1 VASNPKHPPGPPMTL
16 NNIFRQGVRHLIAFC
31 HWPMKYLSVRAIRL
45 SAMIVVIIVAGIF
58 ATLRARAIED
68 IREECKTAAF
78 NHYLR
83 GHHEDHQ
90 PRSDAPADY
99 SVNVLAEY
107 SLPMC
112 LLAHGVE

>member
-1 VASNPKHPPGPPMTL
+1 VTPKHPPGPPMTL
-16 NNIFRQGVRHLIAFC
+16 GNMRERGVRHLIAFC
-31 HWPMKYLSVRAIRL
+31 HWPMKYLKVPTFRV
-45 SAMIVVIIVAGIF
+45 SAVIVVIIVAAIF
-58 ATLRARAIED
+58 ATVRAREIEH

-90 PRSDAPADY
+90 PRSDALADY

-112 LLAHGVE
+112 LLAHGIDIY